1 MYWSRRYLNLAIELE
16 IPIDQDYHHYHHPRH
31 HHHHDQIEFENRNWS
46 GMYWGTTPL
55 GKFSPRGNLSPGLSR
70 WKYKI
75 GQDSRYH
82 FTLNFKSEIS
92 IIIINH
98 IHHPKVCVSY
108 KDELEEVARGWGV
121 VVERVEVIC
130 C

>member
-1 MYWSRRYLNLAIELE
+1 MDVLVQKILNLTIELE
-16 IPIDQDYHHYHHPRH
+16 IPIGQDYHHH
-31 HHHHDQIEFENRNWS
+31 HHHHHQIELENRNWS

-82 FTLNFKSEIS
+82 FILNFKSEIS
-92 IIIINH
+92 NIIDH
-98 IHHPKVCVSY
+98 IQHPKLSVSY

-130 C
+130 